1 MYDLQVNYLGLRLKN
16 PIIVASSGLTK
27 SLGKIKACED
37 AGAGAVVV
45 KSLFEEVLVKDTE
58 NWAQS
63 SDAHTEAYDYLR
75 AEANLQYGPE
85 EYAALISKAKEST
98 DIPII
103 ASLNCLTAKWWP
115 EFAAKVEKAGA
126 DALELNIFPLVSDI
140 SKDSAALEQ
149 SYYDILLSVKKAVDI
164 PVSMKIGHNITALPA
179 FAARLTGYGLKGLV
193 LFNRFVETEIDI
205 ETLQL
210 KTIFP
215 FSHSDNIYETLRW
228 IAILRDNIVCDLSA
242 TTGIHTSE
250 AFIQLLLAG
259 ANTVQLASV
268 LYKKGFK
275 KIKEMLQDL
284 QDWMDMHA
292 FYTID
297 DFRGKL
303 SFKKTMDTD
312 LYLRTQFLEKTREVE

>member
-1 MYDLQVNYLGLRLKN
+1 MRSLQVSYLGLPLKN
-16 PIIVASSGLTK
+16 PVIVASSGLTK

-45 KSLFEEVLVKDTE
+45 KSLFEEVLVKDAE
-58 NWAQS
+58 NWGNAS
-63 SDAHTEAYDYLR
+63 NVHAEAYDYLR
-75 AEANLQYGPE
+75 AEATLQYGPD
-85 EYAALISKAKEST
+85 EYAALISKAKET
-98 DIPII
+98 TEIPII
-103 ASLNCLTAKWWP
+103 ASLNCVTPKWWP
-115 EFAAKVEKAGA
+115 DFARKVEKAGA
-126 DALELNIFPLVSDI
+126 DAIELNIFPLIGDI
-140 SKDSAALEQ
+140 SKNSAALEDWYCQ
-149 SYYDILLSVKKAVDI
+149 ILETVQKAVHI

-179 FAARLTGYGLKGLV
+179 FAARLTGLGLKGLV

-210 KTIFP
+210 KTTFP
-215 FSHSDNIYETLRW
+215 FSHSDDIYETLRW

-250 AFIQLLLAG
+250 ALIQLLLAG

-284 QDWMDMHA
+284 EEWMEIHEFDS
-292 FYTID
+292 ID
-297 DFRGKL
+297 DFRGRL
-303 SFKKTMDTD
+303 SFKKTENTD
-312 LYLRTQFLEKTREVE
+312 LYLRTQFLEKTRQVE